1 MLTAGGPAHC
11 ASLASARLLHLPTA
25 VRECSWPNL
34 PSLPASSCPPALS
47 PARLLLLPPSP
58 APSLVLRLRPAA
70 MNSMVVPDVDALEPS
85 SDVQSDASSGLPPL
99 ETLSSTA
106 SSDAD
111 DIAVL
116 ADLEWTPLPI
126 RCHRPRCRRSPP
138 IWTPSPTTPR
148 GVACGNPLSP
158 PPPAGGLHAVSRSRG
173 PLASSVTV

>member
-1 MLTAGGPAHC
+1 
-11 ASLASARLLHLPTA
+11 
-25 VRECSWPNL
+25 
-34 PSLPASSCPPALS
+34 
-47 PARLLLLPPSP
+47 
-58 APSLVLRLRPAA
+58 

-116 ADLEWTPLPI
+116 ADLDAFAHPLP
-126 RCHRPRCRRSPP
+126 PTAPPP
-138 IWTPSPTTPR
+138 ISADLDAFAH
-148 GVACGNPLSP
+148 VACGNPLSP